1 MVLIWCSLDV
11 VVAIEM
17 DVTASL
23 TSDLIT
29 LVGNLFHHHPT
40 YSDLFIG
47 RRMIEDYGIK
57 LSSRQVKRIRL
68 QQG

>member
-47 RRMIEDYGIK
+47 RRMTEDYGIK